1 MFVPRILYPF
11 LPYRS
16 MIVPFLVLSAIV
28 VACWLI
34 FRIYRLRTRGQPVS
48 FLREILLLVFVVY
61 LAGLASATLTP
72 NRSSRMRAAG
82 TGGVELRPNLK
93 SLTCSAASFP
103 EGSSG
108 RGFCVRNAQGNFFLF
123 LPLGI
128 LIPLIWRR
136 VRFWK
141 GLQIAIA
148 VSITIELL
156 QYMSS
161 SLGSYRAVD
170 INDVILNVLGAGLG
184 LALMS
189 LLLWRPGSH
198 RALAQDTA

>member
-16 MIVPFLVLSAIV
+16 MIFPFLVLSAIV
-28 VACWLI
+28 AVCWLI

-48 FLREILLLVFVVY
+48 FMREILLLIFVVY
-61 LAGLASATLTP
+61 LAGVASATLTP

-82 TGGVELRPNLK
+82 SGGIELRPKLS
-93 SLTCSAASFP
+93 SLTCSSANFP

-123 LPLGI
+123 FPLGI
-128 LIPLIWRR
+128 LIPLVWRR

-148 VSITIELL
+148 LSISIEIV
-156 QYMSS
+156 QYISS

-170 INDVILNVLGAGLG
+170 VNDVILNVFGAGLG

-189 LLLWRPGSH
+189 LLLWRPGS
-198 RALAQDTA
+198 RRPLAQDTA